1 MIRLR
6 MGKFCGG
13 GGVPTG
19 NSVISAPPRAT
30 ICSVSRVFSFGYF
43 VNSGTED
50 GDRIPLGGDGSAMRR
65 NIDATS
71 QAADDHQ
78 AARGQVGG

>member
-1 MIRLR
+1 
-6 MGKFCGG
+6 
-13 GGVPTG
+13 
-19 NSVISAPPRAT
+19 
-30 ICSVSRVFSFGYF
+30 VFSFGYF